1 MFSFLGK
8 EQAPVQLYGKLPLA
22 KDYLRVG
29 AGQGAGQNFRDWL
42 DRAFSQAPNAKDAL
56 TLAWPAAFVLG
67 DSWGAPLVGAAWPS
81 SDTGGLRPFP
91 FVAFVERKKK
101 AVQEDL
107 EAGAPVSAAVWQ
119 RLHEVYA
126 AREEHSDAQS
136 FLGAMRTRQVDF
148 AELESP
154 PAEGVDFETWLAALW
169 PGKGKEGLLET
180 LCGLEALRKQAH
192 RGPLRLPLAVDLPS
206 RPQTLAWLKLLVEMN
221 LVGRDLL
228 PTLFFPLPEKSAPPA
243 EPAPEPEASSDPFGA
258 SSFSSSAF
266 SSSSFDAPSA
276 DAPNPFDPPNPFDAP
291 NPFDPPPADPSASA
305 PEGGGESLFGASTG
319 AASEPLPSESVPPRT
334 PAFVV
339 LFRAAPSPADAVWL
353 RAPQAGRARL
363 AGDLCPA
370 EARSASGAAPAPEN
384 VPPLW
389 ESLRGAFIALRG
401 RVR

>member
-29 AGQGAGQNFRDWL
+29 AGQGAGQTFRDWL

-81 SDTGGLRPFP
+81 SDAGGLRPFP

-107 EAGAPVSAAVWQ
+107 DAGAPVSAAVWQ

-126 AREEHSDAQS
+126 SREEHSDAQS
-136 FLGAMRTRQVDF
+136 FLGAMRTQQVDF
-148 AELESP
+148 AALEAP
-154 PAEGVDFETWLAALW
+154 PAESVNFDTWLEALW

-192 RGPLRLPLAVDLPS
+192 RGPLRLPLALDLPT
-206 RPQTLAWLKLLVEMN
+206 RPQSLAWVKLLIEMN
-221 LVGRDLL
+221 LVPRDLL
-228 PTLFFPLPEKSAPPA
+228 PTLFFPLPDRLAPPPA
-243 EPAPEPEASSDPFGA
+243 EAAPAPEAASDPFG
-258 SSFSSSAF
+258 SSFSSSF
-266 SSSSFDAPSA
+266 SSSFDAPSSDPFSS
-276 DAPNPFDPPNPFDAP
+276 DAPNPFD
-291 NPFDPPPADPSASA
+291 SA
-305 PEGGGESLFGASTG
+305 PAEASPSPSEGGGETLFGDSSG
-319 AASEPLPSESVPPRT
+319 AASDALPSESVPPRT

-353 RAPQAGRARL
+353 RAPQAGRARP

-370 EARSASGAAPAPEN
+370 EARSAAGAQPAPEN
-384 VPPLW
+384 LPPLW